1 MIRIALIQCAS
12 KKKSC
17 KAKASELYT
26 STLFL
31 YGRKYIEKIQ
41 PDKWF
46 ILSAKYGL
54 LCPDT
59 VIEPYNVTL
68 KTMISGERTEWAK
81 KVIVELDQ
89 HANPQKD
96 HFIILAGKNYREHL
110 LQHLYS
116 YEIPMAN
123 LPIGKQLQFLKK
135 NCEELLDL

>member
-1 MIRIALIQCAS
+1 MKRIALIQCAS

-31 YGRKYIEKIQ
+31 YARKYIEKIH

-46 ILSAKYGL
+46 ILSAKHGL

-68 KTMISGERTEWAK
+68 NKMRAGERTEWAR
-81 KVIVELDQ
+81 KVVKELAQ
-89 HANPQKD
+89 HANLHKD
-96 HFIILAGKNYREHL
+96 HFIILAGTKYREHL
-110 LQHLYS
+110 LQYLHS
-116 YEIPMAN
+116 HEIPMAN
-123 LPIGKQLQFLKK
+123 LPIGKQLKFLKK
-135 NCEELLDL
+135 NCSDFLEI

>member
-1 MIRIALIQCAS
+1 MIRVALIQCAS

-31 YGRKYIEKIQ
+31 YGRRYIEKIH

-59 VIEPYNVTL
+59 VIGPYNVTL
-68 KTMISGERTEWAK
+68 NKMRSGERTEWAR
-81 KVIVELDQ
+81 KVLVELNQ
-89 HANPQKD
+89 HADSRED

-110 LQHLYS
+110 LQFLYS

-123 LPIGKQLQFLKK
+123 LTIGKQLQFLKK
-135 NCEELLDL
+135 NFAESLDV

>member
-1 MIRIALIQCAS
+1 MIRVVLIQCAS
-12 KKKSC
+12 KKTLCKS
-17 KAKASELYT
+17 KASELYT
-26 STLFL
+26 STVFL
-31 YGRKYIEKIQ
+31 YGRKYIETIH

-68 KTMISGERTEWAK
+68 NKMRSGERIEWAR
-81 KVIVELDQ
+81 KVLVGLNQ
-89 HANPQKD
+89 HADPRKD

-110 LQHLYS
+110 LQYLHS

-123 LPIGKQLQFLKK
+123 LAIGKQLQFLKK
-135 NCEELLDL
+135 NCVDFLEI